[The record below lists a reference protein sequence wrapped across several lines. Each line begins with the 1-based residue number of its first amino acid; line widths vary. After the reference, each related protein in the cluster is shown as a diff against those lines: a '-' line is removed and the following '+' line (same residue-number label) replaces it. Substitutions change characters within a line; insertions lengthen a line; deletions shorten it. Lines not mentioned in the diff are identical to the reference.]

1 MVYFYYTKRN
11 KGGEHER
18 ENAKSGA
25 LTEVTFYILLALYE
39 PKHGYAI
46 MKFVEEETAGR
57 LVLGA
62 GSLYGALNTLLDK
75 GWIAPYGA
83 EDGRKK
89 AYQITSEGQAAVN
102 KEIKRL
108 GEVLDLAQ
116 RITGG
121 KRDD

>member
-1 MVYFYYTKRN
+1 MR
-11 KGGEHER
+11 EH
-18 ENAKSGA
+18 AKSGA
-25 LTEVTFYILLALYE
+25 LTEVTLYILLALYE

-46 MKFVEEETAGR
+46 MKFVEEETSGR

-62 GSLYGALNTLLDK
+62 GSLYGALNTLLEK

-89 AYQITSEGQAAVN
+89 AYQITAEGQVIVGREMA
-102 KEIKRL
+102 RL

-121 KRDD
+121 MGND

>member
-1 MVYFYYTKRN
+1 M
-11 KGGEHER
+11 R

-75 GWIAPYGA
+75 GWIAPDGA

>member
-1 MVYFYYTKRN
+1 M
-11 KGGEHER
+11 R

-57 LVLGA
+57 LILGA
-62 GSLYGALNTLLDK
+62 GSLYGALNTLTEK

-89 AYQITSEGQAAVN
+89 AYRITAMGQTMV
-102 KEIKRL
+102 EREMKRL
-108 GEVLDLAQ
+108 EAVLALAQ
-116 RITGG
+116 RIIGG
-121 KRDD
+121 DGDE